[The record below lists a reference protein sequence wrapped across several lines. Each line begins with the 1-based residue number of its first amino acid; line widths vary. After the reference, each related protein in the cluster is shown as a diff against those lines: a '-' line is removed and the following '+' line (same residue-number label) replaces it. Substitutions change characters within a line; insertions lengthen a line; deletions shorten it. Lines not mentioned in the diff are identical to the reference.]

1 MGDRSVPKSLAVRLS
16 WWYGISSCL
25 LIAIVTGFLYL
36 ALLRNFDQQNA
47 FPYYFGSSGHVLVSG
62 PAWP

>member
-1 MGDRSVPKSLAVRLS
+1 MGDRSVPRSLAVRLS

-36 ALLRNFDQQNA
+36 ALLRNFDQQNERYLA
-47 FPYYFGSSGHVLVSG
+47 EKVAIF
-62 PAWP
+62 W